1 MRRAI
6 TKFGHAEAV
15 YRCPICSEALMLDQA
30 SLLCRNRH
38 TFDISS
44 KGVVS
49 LLRSA
54 PSGSDLYDQNFF
66 EHRTAVFEAGIYQ
79 HVSEALIADVLE
91 LLATAAKAR
100 SRSAPDDHDSGSRAT
115 ETMRIVDAG
124 CGEGHYLRLV
134 ESALRDPDHRHDFEE
149 HDSGQHSFGQ
159 HGDLTTDLMG
169 FDLSKEAVTL
179 AARGGGEIEWFVADL
194 ARIPLLDQ
202 TVDCIINIFS
212 PANYAEFSRVL
223 RPSGRLIK
231 VIPGPS
237 HVQELRQAIAK
248 AGLRDEAEYSNSK
261 VIEGISEHMNIIGTQ
276 SIRATTAVNE
286 VLLRDFM
293 AMTPVMFHIDPE
305 QLDLQSIHEVTVDAE
320 VIVAT
325 L

>member
-6 TKFGHAEAV
+6 AKFGHTEAV

-134 ESALRDPDHRHDFEE
+134 ESALRDPDHRHN
-149 HDSGQHSFGQ
+149 SGQHSN
-159 HGDLTTDLMG
+159 LTTDLMG

-237 HVQELRQAIAK
+237 HVQELRRAIAR

>member
-1 MRRAI
+1 
-6 TKFGHAEAV
+6 
-15 YRCPICSEALMLDQA
+15 
-30 SLLCRNRH
+30 
-38 TFDISS
+38 
-44 KGVVS
+44 
-49 LLRSA
+49 
-54 PSGSDLYDQNFF
+54 
-66 EHRTAVFEAGIYQ
+66 
-79 HVSEALIADVLE
+79 
-91 LLATAAKAR
+91 
-100 SRSAPDDHDSGSRAT
+100 
-115 ETMRIVDAG
+115 MRIVDAG

-149 HDSGQHSFGQ
+149 HGSGQY
-159 HGDLTTDLMG
+159 GDLTTDLMG

-237 HVQELRQAIAK
+237 HVQQLRQAIAK

>member
-100 SRSAPDDHDSGSRAT
+100 SRSAPDDHDSGSGAT

-134 ESALRDPDHRHDFEE
+134 ESALRDPDHRHDF
-149 HDSGQHSFGQ
+149 GQ
-159 HGDLTTDLMG
+159 HGDFTTDLMG
-169 FDLSKEAVTL
+169 FDLSKEAITL